1 MSKTQEREPPLTLED
16 YSDFQYMLARPS
28 ITRRVVKEIT
38 TFIFYEEPHDLQK
51 EESEHKVMV
60 RGDINVLAYYVCCLW
75 LLPSHILGM
84 SKWISATDCI
94 NDIKDVKE
102 GTVLRRLQNAYF
114 HGLVHVDARHV
125 ATTGYDESP
134 SFRLVEYVDGSLV
147 AWFIVDAF
155 YAIFVAVILRGMQML
170 GYLSQ
175 TSMNVVA
182 SVWITMQAME
192 YMYRLQFW

>member
-1 MSKTQEREPPLTLED
+1 
-16 YSDFQYMLARPS
+16 MLARPS

-102 GTVLRRLQNAYF
+102 GTVLRRFQYSYF

-182 SVWITMQAME
+182 SVWITMKAME
-192 YMYRLQFW
+192 YMYRLQFWL